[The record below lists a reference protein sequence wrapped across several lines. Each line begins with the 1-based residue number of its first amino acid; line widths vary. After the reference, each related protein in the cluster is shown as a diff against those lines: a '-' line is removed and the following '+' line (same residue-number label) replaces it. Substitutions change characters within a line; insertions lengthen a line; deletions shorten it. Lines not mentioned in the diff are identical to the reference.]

1 MMDIPRVFCHACRLA
16 PWFGTLRVVGS
27 PGFPAR
33 FVTAAPIR
41 EQTPATNQ
49 LFASSTNGVAPSGD
63 CLHTP
68 LPSAPAGSGL
78 KKLDPKMMRRM
89 FPTALALAAAAVLM
103 PAHAADPRKVDVLL
117 IGGGI
122 MSSTLGVWLNEL
134 EPTWSI
140 EMVERLDKVAEE
152 SSNGW
157 NNAGT
162 GHSAL
167 AELNYT
173 PEKNGKVDI
182 SKAIEINEAF
192 QISRQ
197 FWSHQVRNGVLK
209 NPRSFINSTPHMSFL
224 WGDEN
229 IAFLKRRYEALKASP
244 LFYGMQYSEDPEQIR
259 KWVPLMMEGRDPQ
272 QKVAATW
279 SPLGTDVNFG
289 EITRQFVGSLQGK
302 PNFSLQT
309 SSEVRDI
316 TRNADGT
323 WRVAYKNLKSG
334 TSTQTDAKFVFIGA
348 GGGALHLLQKSG
360 IPEAREYGAFPVG
373 GSFLVTEN
381 PNIAQMHLA
390 KAYGKA
396 SVGAPP
402 MSVPHLDT
410 RVLDGK
416 RVILFGPFATFSTK
430 FLKEGSYLDL
440 LTSTNT
446 HNVWPMTKVGVAEY
460 PLVEY
465 LAGQLM
471 LSDDERLAALK
482 EYFPNAK
489 KEDWRLWQAG
499 QRVQIIKRDADKGG
513 VLKLGTEI
521 VVSQDRSIAGLLGA
535 SPGASTAA
543 PIMLSVLE
551 KAFKDKVASPA
562 WQAKIREVVPSY
574 GTALNASPAKV
585 QEEWNYTAKMLQLAV
600 PAPVIPA
607 TTAGVPP
614 AGAPVTQQ
622 GPNGTR
628 KMNAA
633 TDMAL

>member
-1 MMDIPRVFCHACRLA
+1 MAFYPRYYRM
-16 PWFGTLRVVGS
+16 
-27 PGFPAR
+27 
-33 FVTAAPIR
+33 
-41 EQTPATNQ
+41 
-49 LFASSTNGVAPSGD
+49 
-63 CLHTP
+63 
-68 LPSAPAGSGL
+68 L
-78 KKLDPKMMRRM
+78 KKMNKGLLG
-89 FPTALALAAAAVLM
+89 LAMSMALM
-103 PAHAADPRKVDVLL
+103 PVHAAETKKVDVLL

-134 EPTWSI
+134 EPGLSM
-140 EMVERLDKVAEE
+140 EMVERLDGVALE

-173 PEKNGKVDI
+173 PEDKNGKVEI
-182 SKAIEINEAF
+182 PTAIEINEAF

-197 FWSHQVRNGVLK
+197 FWAWQVKNGVLK
-209 NPRSFINSTPHMSFL
+209 DPRSFINSTPHMSFV
-224 WGDEN
+224 WGEDN
-229 IAFLKRRYEALKASP
+229 IKFLKKRYEALQASP
-244 LFYGMQYSEDPEQIR
+244 LFAGMQYSEDPAQI
-259 KWVPLMMEGRDPQ
+259 KQWVPLMMEGRDPN
-272 QKVAATW
+272 QKIAATW

-289 EITRQFVGSLQGK
+289 EITRQFAGYLQTK
-302 PNFSLQT
+302 PNFSLKV
-309 SSEVRDI
+309 SSEVEDI
-316 TRNADGT
+316 ARNEDGT
-323 WRVAYKNLKSG
+323 WRVSYKNLKDGSE
-334 TSTQTDAKFVFIGA
+334 TQTDAKFVFIGA

-360 IPEAREYGAFPVG
+360 IPEAKEYAGFPVG

-381 PNIAQMHLA
+381 PTIAQQHLA

-430 FLKEGSYLDL
+430 FLKEGSYFDL
-440 LTSTNT
+440 LTSTTT
-446 HNVWPMTKVGVAEY
+446 HNFWPMTKVGIEQY

-471 LSDDERLAALK
+471 LSDSDRMDALK

-489 KEDWRLWQAG
+489 AEDWRLWQAG
-499 QRVQIIKRDADKGG
+499 QRVQIIKRDEEKGG

-521 VVSQDRSIAGLLGA
+521 VASQDGSIAGLLGA

-551 KAFKDKVASPA
+551 KVFKDKVATPA
-562 WQAKIREVVPSY
+562 WQEKLHQIVPSY
-574 GTALNASPAKV
+574 GTKLNDDPARVAQEWAYTSEVLQLTPPPAINPALVPTATPAAPAKPLPS
-585 QEEWNYTAKMLQLAV
+585 N
-600 PAPVIPA
+600 PAA
-607 TTAGVPP
+607 
-614 AGAPVTQQ
+614 
-622 GPNGTR
+622 
-628 KMNAA
+628 
-633 TDMAL
+633 DMAL